1 MLRRSNHRIVDP
13 GFFLEAGLCVLLVV
27 LCLYNPFFTIFG
39 ASQISTL
46 QHHAD
51 DRATVAGSELR
62 RCTFEASPDL
72 AVSLQ
77 VALFAVVYDFRIA
90 GTQSFPLT
98 VPTGSVQQQNR
109 ESLWFRPP
117 PAVPFVA

>member
-1 MLRRSNHRIVDP
+1 M
-13 GFFLEAGLCVLLVV
+13 LLVA

-39 ASQISTL
+39 ASQTFNL

-51 DRATVAGSELR
+51 YRATVAGSELR

-72 AVSLQ
+72 AFSLQ
-77 VALFAVVYDFRIA
+77 VALFAAICDFRDA
-90 GTQSFPLT
+90 GKQSFLRT
-98 VPTGSVQQQNR
+98 VPPESVQQRSR

-117 PAVPFVA
+117 PAVSVVA